1 MNKTRLIQVKVD
13 KANQSFIKKVEPIA
27 KLNGFEYKPER
38 VNYCLT
44 MLRELPEQGNFDLK
58 DFIK

>member
-27 KLNGFEYKPER
+27 KLNGYEYKPER
-38 VNYCLT
+38 VN
-44 MLRELPEQGNFDLK
+44 
-58 DFIK
+58 